1 MTLTELAWLS
11 LAAYA
16 IHMVEEFMLDWRDWA
31 RAVIKLPVD
40 WGDFYITNSVVVVLG
55 IVQAQLAA
63 TFPLAPL
70 VFAALMLVNAT
81 FFHVAPVIW
90 TRGRF
95 SPGAITAVLLFYPMA
110 YGVYARAA
118 ADGVLTDGLLAGS
131 LVLGAVLMALPIA
144 FLHLRGLPYFRQT
157 P

>member
-11 LAAYA
+11 LAAYSV
-16 IHMVEEFMLDWRDWA
+16 HMIEEYMLDWRDWA

-55 IVQAQLAA
+55 IVQAQMAA
-63 TFPLAPL
+63 AFPLAPL

-95 SPGAITAVLLFYPMA
+95 SPGAITAVVLFYPMA
-110 YGVYARAA
+110 FAVYARAA
-118 ADGVLTDGLLAGS
+118 ADGLLTGWLIAASLLI
-131 LVLGAVLMALPIA
+131 GAALMATPIV
-144 FLHLRGLPYFRQT
+144 FIHLRGLPYFRQA